1 MNNTDKLLRAFIE
14 ASGFD
19 IEEVETTKDFYSP
32 QWINTDGSLM
42 DGAVPMGTVKDIDYK
57 VTKKGIDW
65 EYKEPKKIP
74 RSHFIEAAKSDIKRD
89 ISTTSNDSALQYLMR
104 NFIEDEDD
112 NT

>member
-19 IEEVETTKDFYSP
+19 VEEVETTKDFYSP

-57 VTKKGIDW
+57 VTKKQEDITTHTGT
-65 EYKEPKKIP
+65 EPQKGEP
-74 RSHFIEAAKSDIKRD
+74 WGMYADG
-89 ISTTSNDSALQYLMR
+89 YLSYLA
-104 NFIEDEDD
+104 NEDD
-112 NT
+112 NENNT